1 MHTRQIMMTSNHMKP
16 RSSSSSTSKTG
27 RSHSQIW
34 ISFDR
39 KASFK
44 CILLKLIINFH
55 PRSVTILRWLLVN
68 DSWPCI
74 YYLEMRRWQ
83 ICLISWEGA
92 EPHDHGIPRFIL
104 FFFLMFHPLLFT
116 CYFIYMTWGTN
127 VCFFCFDC
135 HLFCAYLLNS
145 CISAYFV
152 IVDNVCWNS
161 GTV

>member
-74 YYLEMRRWQ
+74 YYLEMRSVELEDLRWKRRGNIMTSYSSMNQ
-83 ICLISWEGA
+83 SMT
-92 EPHDHGIPRFIL
+92 PHKNFFIKN
-104 FFFLMFHPLLFT
+104 PIQYS
-116 CYFIYMTWGTN
+116 CYMKTE
-127 VCFFCFDC
+127 
-135 HLFCAYLLNS
+135 
-145 CISAYFV
+145 
-152 IVDNVCWNS
+152 
-161 GTV
+161 